1 MSLTPMDEPR
11 GARGGTADGDVP
23 PPSLLERA
31 THRVRS
37 AIETTSIGEKCLQ
50 WLDTRG
56 RDKPQSKIH
65 TDGFADDVVAP
76 PKCPSISDLPT
87 RSRPFTYPTRN
98 HAETNTVDL
107 VAIESGDRLTVT
119 HPDSAEAKISS
130 NVWEAVEQ

>member
-11 GARGGTADGDVP
+11 GVRSNPDDGDVP
-23 PPSLLERA
+23 SPSLLDQVRY
-31 THRVRS
+31 RVRS
-37 AIETTSIGEKCLQ
+37 AIETTSVGERCFE
-50 WLDTRG
+50 WLDRRG

-76 PKCPSISDLPT
+76 PECPSISNLPT

-98 HAETNTVDL
+98 HAESNTVDL
-107 VAIESGDRLTVT
+107 VAIESSGQLTMT

-130 NVWEAVEQ
+130 DVWEPVEQ

>member
-11 GARGGTADGDVP
+11 GVRGRTADGDVP

-31 THRVRS
+31 RHRVRS
-37 AIETTSIGEKCLQ
+37 AIETTSIGERCLQ

-56 RDKPQSKIH
+56 RDKPQSKVH

-76 PKCPSISDLPT
+76 PECPPISDLPT

-107 VAIESGDRLTVT
+107 IAIESGDRLTVT
-119 HPDSAEAKISS
+119 HPDNSEAKMSS
-130 NVWEAVEQ
+130 DVWEPVEQ